1 MAGRDRF
8 NLWLPFY
15 SAIGSI
21 LLFLPVIIYGG
32 DVDFLYVLFAVPTS
46 IIFLTAALIFSIR
59 KLKLRSLAVLSMV
72 VVFWVVSWGLLKN
85 SRVLHSTV
93 QWHIRSKDYKAKV
106 LAQPVT
112 ANGELKH
119 VEWDGWGFAGADTV
133 MSLVFDPTDS
143 LSMAAKSH
151 SSGKLN
157 GIPCE
162 VYRVRRLES
171 HYYTVLF
178 YTNTNWDRCD

>member
-1 MAGRDRF
+1 MKDRF
-8 NLWLPFY
+8 NWWLSFY
-15 SAIGSI
+15 SAVGAL
-21 LLFLPVIIYGG
+21 LLFVPVILYGG
-32 DVDFLYVLFAVPTS
+32 DVDFLFILFAAPVS
-46 IIFLTAALIFSIR
+46 IILLVAALALYIR
-59 KLKLRSLAVLSMV
+59 RLKLRSLAVLSMV
-72 VVFWVVSWGLLKN
+72 VVFWVFSYALLKN

-93 QWHIRSKDYKAKV
+93 QWHLRSKDYKAKV

-119 VEWDGWGFAGADTV
+119 IELDFWGFPRADTV
-133 MSLVFDPTDS
+133 MYLVFDPTDS
-143 LSMAAKSH
+143 LSTAAKSH
-151 SSGKLN
+151 SPGKFS